1 MRWSDYFIPTMKE
14 TPQDAEIISHQLM
27 LRAGLI
33 RKLSSGLYSYLPLG
47 LRSLKK
53 VEQIIREEMNRAGAL
68 EVLMPAMQPRELW
81 ERSGRYEK
89 MIDVIFTLKDKN
101 KRDMV
106 LGPTH
111 EEVITEIVGREIH
124 SYRQL
129 PINFYQIQ
137 TKFRD
142 EIRPRFGLMRAREFI
157 MKDAYSF
164 DVSWEAADGSYQ
176 AMYDAYERIFKRCG
190 LRVMVVEA
198 DSGAIGGSQSHE
210 FMVLAEAG
218 EDGIVIC
225 EESGYAANLER
236 AEARIPERNDP
247 TDDMAAEEV
256 ETPGMGTIEAVS
268 KFLEQEP
275 ECFIKTLIYLADD
288 QPVAVL
294 LPGDRD
300 VNEVKL
306 AKVLAC
312 TQLEMAGAEKVEEVT
327 GAPLGFAGP
336 VGLSIDVVA
345 DLRLKGIQ
353 GAITGANVRDR
364 HLKHVHLERDATVKS
379 FADFCLVRSGD
390 PCPRSGHAMIE
401 KRGVEVGHVFK
412 LGSVY
417 SEALN
422 ATFVDEEGD
431 RHPMVMG
438 CYGIGVGR
446 TMQAAI
452 EQCHDKDGIR
462 WPISIAPFQVEIVT
476 LDATDEA
483 CMKVV
488 NDLYSG
494 LEAKGVEVIIDDR
507 DERPGFK
514 FKDADLVGIPLRVT
528 IGNKG
533 LAKGQI
539 ELKIRGGDTVFV
551 PLDDA
556 LNTVAAKVSELQEAL
571 GVER

>member
-1 MRWSDYFIPTMKE
+1 VRWSDYFIPTMKE

-47 LRSLKK
+47 LRSLRK

-68 EVLMPAMQPRELW
+68 EVLMPAMQPRDLW

-89 MIDVIFTLKDKN
+89 MTDVMFNLKDKN

-111 EEVITEIVGREIH
+111 EEVITEIAGRDIH

-190 LRVMVVEA
+190 LTVMAVEA

-236 AEARIPERNDP
+236 AEARIPQRNDP
-247 TDDMAAEEV
+247 ADSMAAEEV
-256 ETPGMGTIEAVS
+256 ETPGMGTIKAVS
-268 KFLEQEP
+268 KFLEQDP
-275 ECFIKTLIYLADD
+275 ERFIKTLIYLADG
-288 QPVAVL
+288 QAVAVL

-327 GAPLGFAGP
+327 GAPPGFAGP

-345 DLRLKGIQ
+345 DLRLKDIQ

-390 PCPRSGHAMIE
+390 PCPRSGHPMIE

-422 ATFVDEEGD
+422 ATFVDEAGD
-431 RHPMVMG
+431 PHPMVMG

-462 WPISIAPFQVEIVT
+462 WPISIAPFHVEIVT
-476 LDATDEA
+476 LDTTDEA
-483 CMKVV
+483 CMEVV
-488 NDLYSG
+488 NNLFSG

-539 ELKIRGGDTVFV
+539 ELKVRGGDMVFV
-551 PLDDA
+551 PLDEA
-556 LNTVAAKVSELQEAL
+556 LDTVVAKVSELQEAI
-571 GVER
+571 GVEC

>member
-1 MRWSDYFIPTMKE
+1 VRWSQFFIPTMKE
-14 TPQDAEIISHQLM
+14 TPQDAEIVSHQLM

-33 RKLSSGLYSYLPLG
+33 RKLSAGLYSYLPLG

-68 EVLMPAMQPRELW
+68 EVLMPAMQPRDLW
-81 ERSGRYEK
+81 ERSGRFEK
-89 MIDVIFTLKDKN
+89 MTDVMFNLKDKN

-111 EEVITEIVGREIH
+111 EEVITEIAAKEIH

-142 EIRPRFGLMRAREFI
+142 EIRPRFGLMRSREFI

-164 DVSWEAADGSYQ
+164 DVSWDAADGSYQ
-176 AMYDAYERIFKRCG
+176 AMYDAYGRIFKRCG
-190 LRVMVVEA
+190 LKAMAVEA

-210 FMVLAEAG
+210 FMVLTEAG
-218 EDGIVIC
+218 EDGVVIC

-236 AEARIPERNDP
+236 AEAQIPERNDP
-247 TDDMAAEEV
+247 VDEAALEEV
-256 ETPGMGTIEAVS
+256 STPGKGRIEDVS
-268 KFLEQEP
+268 RFLKEP
-275 ECFIKTLIYLADD
+275 AERFIKTLVYLADGVA
-288 QPVAVL
+288 VAVL

-300 VNEVKL
+300 VNEIKL

-312 TQLEMAGAEKVEEVT
+312 QQLEMAPPEKVAEIT
-327 GAPLGFAGP
+327 GAPVGFAGP
-336 VGLSIDVVA
+336 IGLTIDVVA
-345 DLRLKGIQ
+345 DQRLKGIQ
-353 GAITGANVRDR
+353 GAITGANKADL
-364 HLKHVHLERDATVKS
+364 HLKHVNLERDASVKS
-379 FADFCLVRSGD
+379 YADFCLVRSGD
-390 PCPRSGHAMIE
+390 LCPRSGHPMVE

-422 ATFVDEEGD
+422 ANFVDENGD
-431 RHPMVMG
+431 QHPLVMG

-462 WPISIAPFQVEIVT
+462 WPISIAPFHVEIVT
-476 LDATDEA
+476 LDPGDEA
-483 CMKVV
+483 CSKVV
-488 NDLYSG
+488 DDLYAG
-494 LEAKGVEVIIDDR
+494 LEAQGIEVIIDDR
-507 DERPGFK
+507 EERPGFK
-514 FKDADLVGIPLRVT
+514 FKDADLIGIPVRVT
-528 IGNKG
+528 VGNKG
-533 LAKGQI
+533 LSKGQI
-539 ELKIRGGDTVFV
+539 ELKERGEAMVFVDIAAALDTVV
-551 PLDDA
+551 
-556 LNTVAAKVSELQEAL
+556 AKVAELEA
-571 GVER
+571 GCKA